1 MYCSTEYLLAG
12 ESDLQQVYC
21 SNNVA
26 ENNEMEFV
34 IIIPTDITYSTAL
47 YCTRMI
53 FQWANETKLCSWVEY
68 CIIVNKTT

>member
-53 FQWANETKLCSWVEY
+53 FQ
-68 CIIVNKTT
+68 